1 MLIDRLGPVL
11 EKLSLLSFGFRF
23 YQRVSA
29 LSPRVYLRNRPHR
42 VSQSGIPIP
51 PVRLLMTVA
60 GSAEISVFLDG
71 GQLAAGSIREILQR
85 NEIEI
90 GDLQAVLDFGCGC
103 GRVLRFWKDLAGTEL
118 HGTDYNAELA
128 AWCAQHLPFV
138 RIGTNELAPPTSYP
152 AARFDLIYALSVF
165 THLPE
170 TAQMA
175 WMDEFHRILRPGG
188 LLLLSLHGAHY
199 TSRLNEQERR
209 RFLAGELVT
218 RYDSSAGTNLC
229 SVFHPEAY
237 VRKHLTR
244 HFDVV
249 DFIPEGARG
258 NPRQDAWLF
267 RRRFTQFPSS
277 APSPGP

>member
-1 MLIDRLGPVL
+1 VLIDQLGPVL
-11 EKLSLLSFGFRF
+11 KKLPLLSFGFRV

-29 LSPRVYLRNRPHR
+29 LNPRVYLRNRSYR
-42 VSQSGIPIP
+42 VSPDGIPIP
-51 PVRLLMTVA
+51 PARLLMTVA

-71 GQLAAGSIREILQR
+71 GRLAAGSIRDLLQR

-90 GDLQAVLDFGCGC
+90 GDLQAILDFGCGC

-128 AWCAQHLPFV
+128 AWCAQHLFFV
-138 RIGTNELAPPTSYP
+138 RIGTNRLAPPTSYP

-170 TAQMA
+170 TAQIA
-175 WMDEFHRILRPGG
+175 WMNEFHRILRPGG
-188 LLLLSLHGAHY
+188 FLLLSLHGAHY
-199 TSRLNEQERR
+199 ISRLNELEQCQ
-209 RFLAGELVT
+209 FLAGGLVT
-218 RYDSSAGTNLC
+218 RYDYSAGTNLC
-229 SVFHPEAY
+229 AVFHPEAY

-244 HFDVV
+244 DFDVV
-249 DFIPEGARG
+249 DFIPEGALG

-267 RRRFTQFPSS
+267 RRRR
-277 APSPGP
+277 A